1 MSIRVFSAG
10 VFSLPAASHAFDL
23 VQLFAIN
30 KTVRHNG
37 NTKTTVCLHSGVLSL
52 AKGIAAK
59 FTSAQYEV
67 ENLEIYVTVGMGCRL
82 THLSS

>member
-10 VFSLPAASHAFDL
+10 VFSLPAAFPVFDL

-52 AKGIAAK
+52 AKGTVEK
-59 FTSAQYEV
+59 FTTAQYKV
-67 ENLEIYVTVGMGCRL
+67 KNLETYVTVGIGSRL
-82 THLSS
+82 THL